1 VDYRYKNPTAKP
13 ARSAPEWNTIEIEC
27 TGPRITVRL
36 DGQTVLEAD
45 QSELA
50 DVMTMP
56 AGRRLRK
63 TSLAGVTWHF
73 RAIAAGSRPGRCG
86 SASSDTMQGNDSR
99 PSFPPGRIWIFHH

>member
-1 VDYRYKNPTAKP
+1 MDYRYKNPTAKP

-50 DVMTMP
+50 DVMTKP
-56 AGRRLRK
+56 AGAPAPKDKPRRSYVALQSHTSRVEARK
-63 TSLAGVTWHF
+63 
-73 RAIAAGSRPGRCG
+73 
-86 SASSDTMQGNDSR
+86 M
-99 PSFPPGRIWIFHH
+99 RIRE